1 MTKDLLSIR
10 DLTVFEIDGLFDLAA
25 DLKAQQRKGIA
36 HPLLTGK
43 TLGMIFEKPSL
54 RTRVTFEVGMAQLG
68 GRAIYL
74 APADI
79 QLGTRETVKDVARNL
94 ERWVDGIV
102 ARTFTH
108 RTVEE
113 LARHAAIPVIN
124 GLSDLTHPC
133 QILADLFTL
142 REKRGPL
149 RGVKVAYIG
158 DGNNVCHSWL
168 YGAAKTAI
176 DLTVACPK
184 GYEPDADVV
193 AFAHQEAEAA
203 GGRITLLDDARAA
216 AAGADVLY
224 TDVWTSMGQESEAA
238 RRRRDF
244 QGFQVNAALI
254 GLATPDAL
262 VMHCLPAHRGEE
274 ITDEVLDG
282 PHSIVYDQAEN
293 RLHVQKAILAK
304 LLGFPPTHLSPSEG
318 RG

>member
-79 QLGTRETVKDVARNL
+79 QLGKRETVKDVAKNL
-94 ERWVDGIV
+94 ERWVDGIM

-108 RTVEE
+108 QTVEQ
-113 LARHAAIPVIN
+113 LARHAAVPVIN

-193 AFAHQEAEAA
+193 AFARQEAEAS
-203 GGRITLLDDARAA
+203 GGRITLLDDAKAA

-238 RRRRDF
+238 QRRRDF
-244 QGFQVNAALI
+244 QGFQVNATLI
-254 GLATPDAL
+254 GLATPDVM

-293 RLHVQKAILAK
+293 RLHAQKAILVK
-304 LLGFPPTHLSPSEG
+304 LLGHRTP
-318 RG
+318 